1 MASSKDAADS
11 KPEREKK
18 TESSE
23 DHGEPFEFTWVSAF
37 AVPST
42 NGD

>member
-1 MASSKDAADS
+1 MASSKDAAGS

-18 TESSE
+18 TEASE
-23 DHGEPFEFTWVSAF
+23 DHGEPFMFKYVSAF
-37 AVPST
+37 AIPST

>member
-1 MASSKDAADS
+1 MASSKEAAGS

-18 TESSE
+18 TEASE
-23 DHGEPFEFTWVSAF
+23 DHGEPFMFTWVSAF
-37 AVPST
+37 AVPNT

>member
-1 MASSKDAADS
+1 MASSKDAAGS

-18 TESSE
+18 TEASE
-23 DHGEPFEFTWVSAF
+23 DHGEPFEFNYVSAF
-37 AVPST
+37 AIPST

>member
-1 MASSKDAADS
+1 MASSKEAAGS

-18 TESSE
+18 TEASV
-23 DHGEPFEFTWVSAF
+23 DHGEPFKFRYVSGF
-37 AVPST
+37 AIPST

>member
-11 KPEREKK
+11 KPEQEKK
-18 TESSE
+18 TEASE

-37 AVPST
+37 AISST